1 MHDVAKLI
9 DEKLLDEAAHWLAR
23 MHASDFSAS
32 EQAALEQW
40 CTQSAAHAQVWRCA
54 QHIKH
59 QLQEVPSTVGMA
71 VLNRPASVTNRRH
84 LLRNTALTLV
94 AVPVLGW
101 LTSQALPW
109 QAWSADY
116 RTAKGQRR
124 TVVLADGSR
133 ITLNTAS
140 AISTSMRND
149 ARLIDHYEGE
159 ILVETAHNAVYQHLP
174 FIVQTRDGQMQALG
188 TKFIVRQHEQGTTL
202 SVLEGAVRAAPAQ
215 LEQSTTVHMR
225 QQLRFTG
232 HALGPTT
239 ALDTHAGAWS
249 QGVLYAENM
258 RLEDFLRELG
268 RYRNGVLHCT
278 PEVAGLQV
286 SGVYQL
292 SDTDRI
298 LHLLAQTLPVR
309 LQMRTRY
316 WVSVVQA

>member
-1 MHDVAKLI
+1 MAKLI

-23 MHASDFSAS
+23 MHASDFSVT
-32 EQAALEQW
+32 EQAALVQW
-40 CTQSAAHAQVWRCA
+40 YTQSAAHAEVWRCV
-54 QHIKH
+54 QHIKR
-59 QLQEVPSTVGMA
+59 QLQEVPSSVGMA
-71 VLNRPASVTNRRH
+71 VLNRPVSVANRRH
-84 LLRNTALTLV
+84 LLRNTALTLAV
-94 AVPVLGW
+94 VPVLGW
-101 LTSQALPW
+101 LTSQSLPW
-109 QAWSADY
+109 QAWGADY

-124 TVVLADGSR
+124 TVVLADGSH

-140 AISTSMRND
+140 AISASMRND
-149 ARLIDHYEGE
+149 ARLIEHYEGE

-202 SVLEGAVRAAPAQ
+202 SVLEGAVRATPAH
-215 LEQSTTVHMR
+215 LEQDTMVLMR
-225 QQLRFTG
+225 QKLRFTG
-232 HALGPTT
+232 HALVATT
-239 ALDTHAGAWS
+239 ALDTHAGAWA
-249 QGVLYAENM
+249 QDLLYAENM

-292 SDTDRI
+292 SDIDRI

>member
-1 MHDVAKLI
+1 MDDMAKLI

-23 MHASDFSAS
+23 MHASDFSVT
-32 EQAALEQW
+32 EQAALVQW
-40 CTQSAAHAQVWRCA
+40 YTQSAAHAEVWRCV
-54 QHIKH
+54 QHIKR
-59 QLQEVPSTVGMA
+59 QLQEVPSSVGMA
-71 VLNRPASVTNRRH
+71 VLNRPVSVANRRL
-84 LLRNTALTLV
+84 LLRNTALTLAV
-94 AVPVLGW
+94 VPVLGW
-101 LTSQALPW
+101 LTSQSLPW
-109 QAWSADY
+109 QAWGADY

-124 TVVLADGSR
+124 TVVLADGSH

-140 AISTSMRND
+140 AISASMRND
-149 ARLIDHYEGE
+149 ARLIEHYEGE

-202 SVLEGAVRAAPAQ
+202 SVLEGAVRATPAH
-215 LEQSTTVHMR
+215 LEQDTMVLMR
-225 QQLRFTG
+225 QKLRFTG
-232 HALGPTT
+232 HALVATT
-239 ALDTHAGAWS
+239 ALDTHAGAWA
-249 QGVLYAENM
+249 QDLLYAENM

-292 SDTDRI
+292 SDIDRI